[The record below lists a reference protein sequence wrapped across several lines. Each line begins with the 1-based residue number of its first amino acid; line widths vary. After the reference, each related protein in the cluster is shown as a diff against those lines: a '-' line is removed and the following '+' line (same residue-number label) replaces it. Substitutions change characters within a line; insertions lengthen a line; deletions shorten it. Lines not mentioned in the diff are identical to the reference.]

1 MGRLIVFPKAMGST
15 RSGRQSGGFGIW
27 EALSLPDPSYEE
39 IIGRIVSGRFPKL
52 IEVTSD
58 PAKKPEDR

>member
-1 MGRLIVFPKAMGST
+1 MGRLIVFPKAVGSM

-27 EALSLPDPSYEE
+27 EALSLPDPFPEE
-39 IIGRIVSGRFPKL
+39 IIGSIVSGRFTKL
-52 IEVTSD
+52 IQVTSG